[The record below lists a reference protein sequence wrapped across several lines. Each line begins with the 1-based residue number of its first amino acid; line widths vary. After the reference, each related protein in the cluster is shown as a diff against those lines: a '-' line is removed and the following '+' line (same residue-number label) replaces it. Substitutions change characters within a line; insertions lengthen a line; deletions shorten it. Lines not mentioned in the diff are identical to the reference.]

1 MQYPR
6 KGKAGVLKTGAQMM
20 VVDFSIRIAKRSP
33 AAERPHVTRTG
44 PSSARTRHRG
54 RLALGLVGTL
64 CVLLLPALAGA
75 QGEAAPAAQPSVVE
89 LKAAAYDAQ
98 QRALAAEAEAERVRT
113 ELAEAQRAAQS
124 TPPVAPPPTPA
135 PAPIPVVQPVVQPA
149 AAPPPPPAPI
159 LMPVAMTAAA
169 PAPPVVQKA
178 AATEEQVD
186 ALEEA
191 VRQAQADAA
200 AAHDEAEEARR
211 EAREAKA
218 EIEAFKAK
226 HALRFA
232 RKGLSISAHV
242 FYAPEIFDTTL
253 SVENGQGM
261 GLVLGYRLHE
271 NFELSLQS
279 DRVTGFEFSGDSVLG
294 EVQGWTATAN
304 AKAFILTGSFQPF
317 IGFGIGAFY
326 ATLDAHDNLGNRVE
340 DSQAAG
346 LFKLNGGFDYYI
358 SERLAIT
365 ADAAIYLPGGEL
377 SALTFSTL
385 GGGVKLRF

>member
-1 MQYPR
+1 VQ
-6 KGKAGVLKTGAQMM
+6 
-20 VVDFSIRIAKRSP
+20 VV
-33 AAERPHVTRTG
+33 
-44 PSSARTRHRG
+44 
-54 RLALGLVGTL
+54 
-64 CVLLLPALAGA
+64 
-75 QGEAAPAAQPSVVE
+75 Q
-89 LKAAAYDAQ
+89 
-98 QRALAAEAEAERVRT
+98 
-113 ELAEAQRAAQS
+113 
-124 TPPVAPPPTPA
+124 PA
-135 PAPIPVVQPVVQPA
+135 PAPV
-149 AAPPPPPAPI
+149 
-159 LMPVAMTAAA
+159 LMPVAMPAAA
-169 PAPPVVQKA
+169 PAAPVAQSVGASQA
-178 AATEEQVD
+178 EVD

-191 VRQAQADAA
+191 VRQARAEAD

-261 GLVLGYRLHE
+261 AVVLGYRLHE
-271 NFELSLQS
+271 NFELSLQG
-279 DRVTGFEFSGDSVLG
+279 DRVTGFEYSSDWVKG
-294 EVQGWTATAN
+294 ELQGWTATVN
-304 AKAFILTGSFQPF
+304 AKAYILTGSFQPF
-317 IGFGIGAFY
+317 IGLGIGAFY
-326 ATLDAHDNLGNRVE
+326 ATVDAHYADGTRAD
-340 DSQAAG
+340 DSEAAG